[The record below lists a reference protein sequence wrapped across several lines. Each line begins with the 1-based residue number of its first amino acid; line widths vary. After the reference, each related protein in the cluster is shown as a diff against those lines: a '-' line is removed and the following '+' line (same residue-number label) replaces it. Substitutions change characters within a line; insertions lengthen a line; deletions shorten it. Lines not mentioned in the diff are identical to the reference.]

1 MARRTD
7 KPMAVSLLVAAML
20 VSTPITAG
28 AFDRTV
34 SFCNRTPEGVYVAV
48 GGDLQGTSEITT
60 RGWYEV
66 KACTCRTVLDAD
78 LRATEVFVLATRAGL
93 NNVLSDE
100 RAGLCVHPDDQFR
113 YMSENASPS
122 RCEQAGGQWAMFK
135 WYDTAQDPSLQV
147 NLRRQ
152 GACNLM
158 DD

>member
-1 MARRTD
+1 MVSRTAR
-7 KPMAVSLLVAAML
+7 PVAISLLAASL
-20 VSTPITAG
+20 VIATTIDATAF
-28 AFDRTV
+28 ATSA

-66 KACTCRTVLDAD
+66 KPCTCRTILNAD
-78 LRATEVFVLATRAGL
+78 LRATEIFVLATRAGL
-93 NNVLSDE
+93 DNVLSNE
-100 RAGLCVHPDDQFR
+100 RAGLCVHPSDQFR
-113 YMSENASPS
+113 YMLENASPA

-135 WYDTAQDPSLQV
+135 WYDTAQDPDFQI

-152 GACNLM
+152 GFCNLM

>member
-1 MARRTD
+1 MVSRTA
-7 KPMAVSLLVAAML
+7 KPVVGSMLAAALVVATTIDA
-20 VSTPITAG
+20 T
-28 AFDRTV
+28 AFDTSV

-48 GGDLQGTSEITT
+48 GGDLQGTLEITT

-66 KACTCRTVLDAD
+66 KPCTCRTVLNAD

-93 NNVLSDE
+93 DNVLSNE
-100 RAGLCVHPDDQFR
+100 RAGLCVHPNDQFR
-113 YMSENASPS
+113 YMFENASPA

-135 WYDTAQDPSLQV
+135 WYDTAQDPSFRV